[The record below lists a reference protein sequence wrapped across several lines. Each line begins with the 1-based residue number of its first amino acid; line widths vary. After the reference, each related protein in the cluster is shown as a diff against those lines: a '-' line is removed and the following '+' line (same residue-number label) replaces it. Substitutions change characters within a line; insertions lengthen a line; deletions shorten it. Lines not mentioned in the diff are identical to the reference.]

1 MAAGLLVPLA
11 FAPFDLFPF
20 AVLAP
25 AALFGLWR
33 GLPPAQ
39 AAWRG
44 FFFGLGMFGLGVS
57 WVYVSLHDFGN
68 MPAPLAV
75 VAVALFVAI
84 MALFPALLGFAQA
97 HIAREGLRLLLFL
110 PAAWALLEWVR
121 GWFLTGFPWLSLGY
135 SQIDTALAGYAPQL
149 GVYAVSWATA
159 LSAGLLVCAWQDRH
173 HALSRYA
180 PALLVLWLAG
190 FALGR
195 IEWVRPVDGPVRVA
209 LVQANVPLTVK
220 WQPEWRQEIVSLYA
234 RLSAAHREA
243 DLIIWPETAVPAYLH
258 ELEDG
263 FLPSLQNLARAEN
276 QAFLFGVVEERA
288 VNGEMRTYNSV
299 VSVGEEIGVYRK
311 RHLVPFGEYLPLS
324 SLLEWLLD
332 YLHIPMS
339 SFSSWGDRQPPL
351 AAAGQKI
358 GVSICYEDVF
368 GEEVIRALPQ
378 ATVLVNVSEDAWF
391 GESFAPYQHLQKAR
405 MRALEGGRP
414 LVRAT
419 NTGVTAVIDH
429 HGRLI
434 AQAPPFQRQV
444 LTAEIQPMRGV
455 TPYVRAGDLPVVLLL
470 FTAMGLAGWRSA
482 SSFYRRGAKT
492 GAKKAE
498 RR

>member
-1 MAAGLLVPLA
+1 MAVAAGLLVPLA
-11 FAPFDLFPF
+11 FAPIDLFPL
-20 AVLAP
+20 AILAP
-25 AALFGLWR
+25 ALLFAAWR
-33 GLPPAQ
+33 GLAPPR
-39 AAWRG
+39 AARLG

-97 HIAREGLRLLLFL
+97 FIGRESLRLLLFL

-135 SQIDTALAGYAPQL
+135 SQIDTPLSGYAPQL

-159 LSAGLLVCAWQDRH
+159 LSAGLLVRAWQERER
-173 HALSRYA
+173 ALVRYA
-180 PALLVLWLAG
+180 PALLALWAAG
-190 FALGR
+190 FVLGR

-209 LVQANVPLTVK
+209 MVQANIPLAVK
-220 WQPEWRQEIVSLYA
+220 WEPEWRQEIVNLYV
-234 RLSAAHREA
+234 RLSVAHREA
-243 DLIIWPETAVPAYLH
+243 DLIIWPETAVPAYLG

-263 FLPSLQNLARAEN
+263 FLPGLQKLARAEG
-276 QAFLFGVVEERA
+276 QAFLFGVVEERGA
-288 VNGEMRTYNSV
+288 DRDRRIYNSV
-299 VSVGEEIGVYRK
+299 VSVGDEIGVYRK

-332 YLHIPMS
+332 YLQIPMS
-339 SFSSWGDRQPPL
+339 SFSSWEERQAPL

-391 GESFAPYQHLQKAR
+391 GESLAPHQHLQKAR
-405 MRALEGGRP
+405 MRALESGRP

-419 NTGVTAVIDH
+419 NTGVTAAIDH

-434 AQAPPFQRQV
+434 ARAPPFTRQV
-444 LTAEIQPMRGV
+444 LTADIQPMRGA
-455 TPYVRAGDLPVVLLL
+455 TPYVRGGNLPVVLLL
-470 FTAMGLAGWRSA
+470 FGALALTGWRTRKTT
-482 SSFYRRGAKT
+482 RRVPAP
-492 GAKKAE
+492 E
-498 RR
+498 